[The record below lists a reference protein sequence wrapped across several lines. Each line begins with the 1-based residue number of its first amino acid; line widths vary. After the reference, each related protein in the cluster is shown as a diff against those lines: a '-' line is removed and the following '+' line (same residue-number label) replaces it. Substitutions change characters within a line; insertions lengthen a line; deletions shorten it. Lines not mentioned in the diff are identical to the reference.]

1 MKLKDVRVGMKVVP
15 HSKSTGCSFKAFN
28 ESQCARRKK
37 DTWLFVIDIEDS
49 GRILLSPEREA
60 YADSTFFLPVDLEQW
75 CDADD
80 APEGYYAV
88 AQKNCTECD
97 LRGHVECIQ
106 ARCDES
112 VRGDG
117 CPVIF
122 KQKAQSLEAYDS
134 TSTTVEAVTDYTVRQ
149 TEPDPVNNPSHY
161 TNGEIECI
169 DAIKSAITGLVG
181 MEAFC
186 TGQILKYSWRWK
198 HKNGK
203 EDLEKA
209 RYYINKL
216 IEELHANSKDN

>member
-1 MKLKDVRVGMKVVP
+1 MKLKDVRVGTKVVP
-15 HSKSTGCSFKAFN
+15 HSKSAKAN
-28 ESQCARRKK
+28 
-37 DTWLFVIDIEDS
+37 T
-49 GRILLSPEREA
+49 
-60 YADSTFFLPVDLEQW
+60 
-75 CDADD
+75 
-80 APEGYYAV
+80 
-88 AQKNCTECD
+88 
-97 LRGHVECIQ
+97 
-106 ARCDES
+106 
-112 VRGDG
+112 
-117 CPVIF
+117 
-122 KQKAQSLEAYDS
+122 
-134 TSTTVEAVTDYTVRQ
+134 Q

-216 IEELHANSKDN
+216 IDEITVEK